1 MRETRIVEFKETITN
16 TFLKTVSAFSNY
28 DGGTILFGVDDDGN
42 IKGLPDVKQ
51 ACLDIENKINDSI
64 TPQPDYTLEIQNNDQ
79 TIKLTVKSGLQKPYL
94 YKSKAYKRNDTATI
108 EVDTLEFSRLVLDG
122 KNIRFEELPCKD
134 QELSFEILHRKLKET
149 VRIENFDKDTL
160 KTLNIERFSLYRPE
174 LWYTEMEEDKYEFP
188 ETVHIPAGSCVELL
202 NIDFNLQDI
211 DMLEKWVLPLTIVDD
226 GSYAY
231 QSHPRKNYAKALL
244 KVVPFNNYSGSY
256 TASSMKVYTYINGKP
271 DTNARTTDKRTGYVV
286 DNNSIFFYAG
296 LINEDMD
303 KDMRKK
309 YKINVHFK
317 EDGTLDMKQDDPSN
331 EMEFELIGTPT
342 YSSTSVMDA
351 TRPYLER
358 RYVQIMFEYDFQDFT
373 YGGSGTEVIPIKYR
387 VAGSMTLLRNINTQ
401 IPDEDQQIQWD

>member
-1 MRETRIVEFKETITN
+1 M
-16 TFLKTVSAFSNY
+16 
-28 DGGTILFGVDDDGN
+28 
-42 IKGLPDVKQ
+42 
-51 ACLDIENKINDSI
+51 
-64 TPQPDYTLEIQNNDQ
+64 
-79 TIKLTVKSGLQKPYL
+79 
-94 YKSKAYKRNDTATI
+94 
-108 EVDTLEFSRLVLDG
+108 
-122 KNIRFEELPCKD
+122 KNIYIYLSLLAVIVLGTACNNEWEDEQYEQYVSFKAPIASGSDGVTTIYVRYKDNGKVTYQLPIIV
-134 QELSFEILHRKLKET
+134 SGST
-149 VRIENFDKDTL
+149 VNSQDRDIHIAVDKDTL

-271 DTNARTTDKRTGYVV
+271 DTNARTTNKRTGYVI
-286 DNNSIFFYAG
+286 DNNSVFFYAG

-303 KDMRKK
+303 KDIRKK

-317 EDGTLDMKQDDPSN
+317 EDGTLDMEPDDPSN
-331 EMEFELIGTPT
+331 EMEFKLIGTPI
-342 YSSTSVMDA
+342 YSSTSIMDA

-373 YGGSGTEVIPIKYR
+373 YGGSATEVIPIKYR
-387 VAGSMTLLRNINTQ
+387 VEGSMTLQRNINTQ
-401 IPDEDQQIQWD
+401 IPDEDQQIEW